1 VKDKPP
7 SALPEASGPG
17 ADPLKGR
24 KAVRTPSGGVAYV
37 PTKPKATSVAGSRG
51 CVTDDEGDVSPPVPG
66 LRADRLPGNRLAVS
80 ITYRALPRKC
90 RPSVVRVTIDVNDDG
105 LAPASDVAPVRGLE
119 QTLTLKIPERLR
131 AADVVRASS
140 ETREGDSS
148 ESVSVLIRG

>member
-1 VKDKPP
+1 M
-7 SALPEASGPG
+7 
-17 ADPLKGR
+17 
-24 KAVRTPSGGVAYV
+24 
-37 PTKPKATSVAGSRG
+37 
-51 CVTDDEGDVSPPVPG
+51 PG